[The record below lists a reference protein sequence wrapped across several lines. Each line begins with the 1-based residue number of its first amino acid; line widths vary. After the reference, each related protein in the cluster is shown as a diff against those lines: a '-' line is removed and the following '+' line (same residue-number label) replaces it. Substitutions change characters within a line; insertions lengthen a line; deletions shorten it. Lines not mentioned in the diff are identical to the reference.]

1 MSARMLLLL
10 ALVVWSRLWAGVP
23 ESVTHADS
31 DLEHEFHEV
40 IDHVTVLEHDRA
52 HAADHGLQ
60 SLEQHEHADHPTSN
74 NGPAG
79 AAEEHHHHLHAC
91 GGSIVALLSAE
102 LGIDLALTSDPIA
115 IAVSH
120 QSDRLPE
127 RLLRPPAA

>member
-23 ESVTHADS
+23 ESVTHADA
-31 DLEHEFHEV
+31 DPEHRFHEV

-52 HAADHGLQ
+52 HAAEYGQL
-60 SLEQHEHADHPTSN
+60 SLEQHEHADHPMSD
-74 NGPAG
+74 GAAG
-79 AAEEHHHHLHAC
+79 AADDHHHHLHAC
-91 GGSIVALLSAE
+91 GGSIAALLSAE

>member
-23 ESVTHADS
+23 ESVTHSDADPG
-31 DLEHEFHEV
+31 HGFHEV

-52 HAADHGLQ
+52 HAAEHGPQ
-60 SLEQHEHADHPTSN
+60 SLEQYEQADHPISD
-74 NGPAG
+74 GAAG
-79 AAEEHHHHLHAC
+79 AAEDHHHHLHAC
-91 GGSIVALLSAE
+91 GGSIAALLPAE
-102 LGIDLALTSDPIA
+102 FGIDLALTNDPIE